1 MISAWFE
8 AGMGGAEYELPCLTT
23 TGSRKAIASGA
34 TLTKCGAELLSCLQ
48 DRLLARWRKRK
59 LVPESDGRN
68 LVTALSDERY
78 EIMEPAI
85 DG

>member
-1 MISAWFE
+1 MISAWFD

-34 TLTKCGAELLSCLQ
+34 TLEECGAELLSGLQ
-48 DRLLARWRKRK
+48 DWLLARFREREP
-59 LVPESDGRN
+59 VPESDGRN
-68 LVTALSDERY
+68 LVTALRDERY
-78 EIMEPAI
+78 EMMEPAI